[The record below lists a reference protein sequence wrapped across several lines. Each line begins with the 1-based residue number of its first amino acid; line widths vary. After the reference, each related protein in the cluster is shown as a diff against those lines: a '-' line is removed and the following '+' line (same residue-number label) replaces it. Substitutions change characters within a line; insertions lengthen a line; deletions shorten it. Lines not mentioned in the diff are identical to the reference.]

1 MGERQMKKW
10 IKLSGALAVLAGLS
24 LLSGCATVRTS
35 NAAICRIQFD
45 YRDAGIEALNDQNL
59 RALVAFKEV
68 CDGR

>member
-1 MGERQMKKW
+1 MKKW
-10 IKLSGALAVLAGLS
+10 IKLLGVILIWGAMSA
-24 LLSGCATVRTS
+24 LSGCATVRTS

-59 RALVAFKEV
+59 RALAVFKEV

>member
-1 MGERQMKKW
+1 M
-10 IKLSGALAVLAGLS
+10 SA
-24 LLSGCATVRTS
+24 LSGCATVRTS

-59 RALVAFKEV
+59 RALAVFKEV

>member
-1 MGERQMKKW
+1 MKMW
-10 IKLSGALAVLAGLS
+10 IKLFVVLGVLAGLS
-24 LLSGCATVRTS
+24 SSSGCATVRTS

-59 RALVAFKEV
+59 RALAVFKEV

>member
-1 MGERQMKKW
+1 MKMW

-35 NAAICRIQFD
+35 NAAVCRIQFD

>member
-1 MGERQMKKW
+1 MKRW

-45 YRDAGIEALNDQNL
+45 YRDAGLDGLNDQNL

-68 CDGR
+68 CE

>member
-1 MGERQMKKW
+1 MKRW
-10 IKLSGALAVLAGLS
+10 IKLFGTLAVLAGLS
-24 LLSGCATVRTS
+24 SLAGCATVRTS

-68 CDGR
+68 CEDGR